1 MKEQSRQC
9 CTELSNGTR
18 KVTPFLTVNP
28 IQSSEGKELRLS
40 SNLREIKLRGCS
52 SNSECETLC
61 GFTVSKPMILLAYK
75 YVLEF
80 NSTKTVSGFFARKQ
94 LRFCLLVKVQIKAF
108 VFQRLAQWPRDP
120 FSIHFLIRVH
130 NVTVCELPGFCEFS
144 PI

>member
-9 CTELSNGTR
+9 CTELSDGTR
-18 KVTPFLTVNP
+18 KVTNIHFW
-28 IQSSEGKELRLS
+28 QSILFKAQKEKS
-40 SNLREIKLRGCS
+40 SDFQVIWEIKLRGCS

-108 VFQRLAQWPRDP
+108 VF
-120 FSIHFLIRVH
+120 
-130 NVTVCELPGFCEFS
+130 
-144 PI
+144 